1 MDVDQAVWVRR
12 VAASGGARAI
22 RQGAGLSLSEV
33 AREVRCS
40 VSAVSRW
47 ESGQRTPRGEAA
59 ERWAVLLRR
68 LSG

>member
-1 MDVDQAVWVRR
+1 MDVDQVVWVRR

-22 RQGAGLSLSEV
+22 RQAAGLSLSEV
-33 AREVRCS
+33 AREVCCS